1 MSRRQRLHI
10 PGGVYYVLQRGS
22 VHQPIFSQPDDYALF
37 ERLLATALRRTDA
50 RVHAYCWTPTQIHL
64 LVQIQETPV
73 GRLMQGLTS
82 RYARSMHER
91 AGESG
96 HFFKQRYRAVLIDP
110 DNYLLKLAHF
120 IHHVPERTGMAEAG
134 QLVHTSHTAYLRES
148 VVPWLTTRSVL
159 RLLDSHEEL
168 RRYLDFMSEA
178 LAAQD
183 LDLFERAGASDLR
196 VIGSPDFIA
205 GLPRHVRTYR
215 TRTSLDQIIQTV
227 TSTLGLERE
236 HVLSSSRQRELT
248 LARALIAWYATE
260 RGVATL
266 SEVARRMRRDPST
279 LSMAISR
286 YRVCRPELFKLTALH
301 DIVPLAPV
309 GLRPMIEG
317 WEPPV
322 QTRDQDSLA
331 GESAAAPKAAL
342 G

>member
-10 PGGVYYVLQRGS
+10 PGGVYYVLQRGR
-22 VHQPIFSQPDDYALF
+22 VHQPIFSQADDYALF

-110 DNYLLKLAHF
+110 DNYLLKLTRF
-120 IHHVPERTGMAEAG
+120 IHRVPERTGMAGAD
-134 QLVHTSHTAYLRES
+134 LVHTSHSAYLRES

-159 RLLDSHEEL
+159 RLLDSREEL
-168 RRYLDFMSEA
+168 HRYVEFMSDP
-178 LAAQD
+178 LAAED
-183 LDLFERAGASDLR
+183 LELFDRAGSSDLR
-196 VIGSPDFIA
+196 VIGSPEFIA

-215 TRTSLDQIIQTV
+215 TRASLDQIIHTV

-266 SEVARRMRRDPST
+266 SEVARRMHRDPST

-317 WEPPV
+317 WESSA
-322 QTRDQDSLA
+322 QTRDQDSMA
-331 GESAAAPKAAL
+331 SETVSAPKVAMA
-342 G
+342 